1 MLTLPL
7 QGTLQGEGKK
17 SNLDG
22 VLTEIQGVLTPTPD
36 PSPQGGG
43 ERAAF
48 EASAEPNHIPT
59 IDDPI
64 HV

>member
-1 MLTLPL
+1 MRARARF
-7 QGTLQGEGKK
+7 
-17 SNLDG
+17 DG
-22 VLTEIQGVLTPTPD
+22 VLSEIQSALTPTPD

-59 IDDPI
+59 IDDQDPI
-64 HV
+64 HL